1 MVFSLGCRESFSCV
15 NDLVKDIREND
26 SCPDSLFFL
35 VGNKND
41 LNGHDLQVDDQIVY
55 EYQSSTSE
63 VFQKYMKTSA
73 KENNG
78 INELLNEVVNSLLT
92 FRLRPSEHRR
102 NIGDQFNES
111 PILQRNFW
119 C

>member
-15 NDLVKDIREND
+15 NGLVKDIHEND

-35 VGNKND
+35 VGNKDD
-41 LNGHDLQVDDQIVY
+41 LNGNDLQVDDRTVY
-55 EYQSSTSE
+55 EYLSSSSE

-78 INELLNEVVNSLLT
+78 IDELFNEVVNSLLT
-92 FRLRPSEHRR
+92 FKLRPSEHRSS
-102 NIGDQFNES
+102 IAEPFNDR
-111 PILQRNFW
+111 PVLPRNFW